1 LSSFLETT
9 TPKQRSADAEPN
21 VSRPSPVSR
30 RKPQSAPKASAART
44 TKAPVAG
51 AQRKDSAADDLFEI
65 EFWGVRGSI
74 PTPGTA
80 TRRFGGNTPC
90 VEVRCGSQTL
100 LFDLGTGSQGLG
112 RRLQAG
118 NKPVRAAIF
127 FTHYHYDHLQ
137 GLPFF
142 TPFYNPK
149 NRFRLFGAAREGRS
163 AESIIRGQMVPPY
176 FPVSAD
182 AFRAQMRYADV
193 KGDQTLRIGAVRVRT
208 FELNH
213 PGGCL
218 AYRVDYRGRSFV
230 FATDSEFGSD
240 RDAPF
245 ATFAR
250 NADVLVYDGMYTE
263 DEYAGRVGPPR
274 KGWGHSTWNDA
285 IRAADAAGA
294 KHLVIYH
301 HEPSRD
307 DAGMQQLERDARRV
321 RKQGLSVAR
330 EAGVL
335 RI

>member
-1 LSSFLETT
+1 M
-9 TPKQRSADAEPN
+9 
-21 VSRPSPVSR
+21 
-30 RKPQSAPKASAART
+30 KASGAEA
-44 TKAPVAG
+44 TKAPSSG
-51 AQRKDSAADDLFEI
+51 SASMRAAPATDDLFEV

-90 VEVRCGSQTL
+90 VEVRCGPQTL
-100 LFDLGTGSQGLG
+100 IFDLGTGAQGLG
-112 RRLQAG
+112 RRLQSTGKA
-118 NKPVRAAIF
+118 VRAAIF

-163 AESIIRGQMVPPY
+163 TQDIIRGQMVPPY
-176 FPVSAD
+176 FPVGTD
-182 AFRAQMRYADV
+182 AFKARMDYADV
-193 KGDQTLRIGAVRVRT
+193 SGGETVRVGNARVRT

-218 AYRVDYRGRSFV
+218 AFRVDYRGRSFV
-230 FATDSEFGSD
+230 FATDSEYGSD

-245 ATFAR
+245 ADFAR
-250 NADVLVYDGMYTE
+250 DANVMVYDGMYFE
-263 DEYAGRVGPPR
+263 DEYAGRVGAPR
-274 KGWGHSTWNDA
+274 RGWGHSTWNDA

-294 KHLVIYH
+294 KHLVVYH
-301 HEPSRD
+301 HEPTRD
-307 DAGMQQLERDARRV
+307 DGAMQRLEREARKV
-321 RKQGLSVAR
+321 RKGLSVAR

-335 RI
+335 RL

>member
-1 LSSFLETT
+1 MQS
-9 TPKQRSADAEPN
+9 PAARS
-21 VSRPSPVSR
+21 
-30 RKPQSAPKASAART
+30 PKAAVPAR
-44 TKAPVAG
+44 G
-51 AQRKDSAADDLFEI
+51 ARRASSAADELFEV

-74 PTPGTA
+74 PTPGTT

-90 VEVRCGSQTL
+90 IEVRCGSQTL
-100 LFDLGTGSQGLG
+100 LFDLGTGAQGLG
-112 RRLQAG
+112 RRLQEG
-118 NKPVRAAIF
+118 KKPVRAAIF

-142 TPFYNPK
+142 TPFFDPR
-149 NRFRLFGAAREGRS
+149 NRFQLFGAAREGKS
-163 AESIIRGQMVPPY
+163 LETIIRGQMVKPY
-176 FPVSAD
+176 FPVSVD
-182 AFRAQMRYADV
+182 AFRARMQYADV
-193 KGDQTLRIGAVRVRT
+193 EGGQTVRIGNARVRT

-245 ATFAR
+245 ADFAR
-250 NADVLVYDGMYTE
+250 DVDVLVYDGMYTE
-263 DEYAGRVGPPR
+263 DEYVGRVGAPK

-301 HEPSRD
+301 HEPTRD
-307 DAGMQQLERDARRV
+307 DAGMLQLEREARRV
-321 RKQGLSVAR
+321 RKGLSVAR

-335 RI
+335 RL

>member
-1 LSSFLETT
+1 M
-9 TPKQRSADAEPN
+9 
-21 VSRPSPVSR
+21 
-30 RKPQSAPKASAART
+30 
-44 TKAPVAG
+44 
-51 AQRKDSAADDLFEI
+51 
-65 EFWGVRGSI
+65 RGSI